1 MIVTISIRDFVLAAS
16 VDLEP
21 LTGFT
26 ALTGETGAGKSII
39 LDALGCALGGKPE
52 KRFVRAGATHA
63 CVAVE
68 FAPDARHAVWSIL
81 ERAGI
86 IADIGETLTLRRVI
100 PSKGPARAFLNDRP
114 VSAALLSDI
123 GETLIE
129 IHGQHSASALTRP
142 SRHRA
147 LLDQFAGNESL
158 LEACDLAWKRLMSA
172 RAEREDLEAQAA
184 SANANREW
192 LESAVA
198 ALNKLAPEAGEA
210 ALLTSERT
218 YLMQAER
225 MAGAIADAETAL
237 RASSAEKA
245 LTKAARAIE
254 RIRMTPGLA
263 ETDPKTLAIV
273 AQAGDSLERT
283 LIELA
288 EASAAISAL
297 SGVAE
302 QDTASLERAE
312 GRLFAL
318 RAEARKHNVQVESL
332 PELHVRLSSDLAS
345 LTAGGERLR
354 RARDAEKQASA
365 RWQQAANA
373 LTKARETAASRLE
386 KAVVK
391 ELKPLKLASVKMRV
405 SITPLP
411 AADRGANGSDHIEF
425 EVETNSGSGYG
436 PLRQIASGGELA
448 RFSLALKCALAETSG
463 AATLIFDEVDQGV
476 GGAVAAAIGERLS
489 HLSNRHSQVLAITH
503 SPQVAAA
510 ASDQWLVEKSV
521 SRGRKLGQ
529 TEIAALDGAART
541 EEIAR
546 MLSGASITQEA
557 RAAATRL
564 LEGP

>member
-1 MIVTISIRDFVLAAS
+1 MIVTISIRDFVLAAA

-21 LTGFT
+21 RSGFT

-52 KRFVRAGATHA
+52 KRYVRAGATHA
-63 CVAVE
+63 CVTVE
-68 FAPDARHAVWSIL
+68 FGPDPDHAVWQVL
-81 ERAGI
+81 GAAGI
-86 IADIGETLTLRRVI
+86 TADPGETLTLRRVI

-114 VSAALLSDI
+114 VSAALLSDV

-142 SRHRA
+142 SRHRE
-147 LLDQFAGNESL
+147 LLDTFAGNERL
-158 LEACDLAWKRLMSA
+158 LDACERAWQKLIAA
-172 RAEREDLEAQAA
+172 RADREALEAQAA
-184 SANANREW
+184 SAQLNRDW
-192 LESAVA
+192 LETAVEV
-198 ALNKLAPEAGEA
+198 LDKLGPEAGEA
-210 ALLTSERT
+210 VSLTAERS

-225 MAGAIADAETAL
+225 MAGSISDAESAL
-237 RASSAEKA
+237 RASSSEKA

-254 RIRMTPGLA
+254 RVRMTPGLA
-263 ETDPKTLAIV
+263 DTDPGTLAIV
-273 AQAGDSLERT
+273 AQAGDALERT

-297 SGVAE
+297 SGIAK

-318 RAEARKHNVQVESL
+318 RAEARKHSVQVEDL
-332 PELHVRLSSDLAS
+332 PDLHARLRSDLAS
-345 LTAGGERLR
+345 LTAGSENLR
-354 RARDAEKQASA
+354 RARELEKEMSA
-365 RWQQAANA
+365 RWQQAAAA
-373 LTKARETAASRLE
+373 LTKARQSAAKRLE
-386 KAVVK
+386 KAVMK
-391 ELKPLKLASVKMRV
+391 ELKPLKLGSVKMRV
-405 SITPLP
+405 EICELRE
-411 AADRGANGSDHIEF
+411 AERGGGGVDRVEF
-425 EVETNSGSGYG
+425 ETETNPGAGFG

-489 HLSNRHSQVLAITH
+489 HLSYRHAQVLAITH

-510 ASDQWLVEKSV
+510 ASDQWLVEKSA

-529 TEIAALDGAART
+529 TEIAALDASART